1 MTSYCPQCLQKFEQK
16 NPEHEFCTPRCE
28 THFHYEQR
36 VWNECPKGSKA
47 HMESSGLPQSFG
59 CETLSDGSD
68 EDRSEP
74 DAYAALLRTRT
85 RYY

>member
-1 MTSYCPQCLQKFEQK
+1 MTSYCAQCLQKFEQAFDAQ
-16 NPEHEFCTPRCE
+16 EFCTSRCRADHHE
-28 THFHYEQR
+28 AVR
-36 VWNECPKGSKA
+36 VWKETKGKEP
-47 HMESSGLPQSFG
+47 HYPSSGLPQPFG
-59 CETLSDGSD
+59 CETLSDGCD